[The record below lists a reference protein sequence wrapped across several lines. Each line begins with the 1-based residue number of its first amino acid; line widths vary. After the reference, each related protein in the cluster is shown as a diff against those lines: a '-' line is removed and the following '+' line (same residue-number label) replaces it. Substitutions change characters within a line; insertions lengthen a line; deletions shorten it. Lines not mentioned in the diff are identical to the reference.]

1 LESATSQVIT
11 LLRAA
16 PAANMQWE
24 KLKKSGAYP
33 HLARWAAFLD
43 AQPELADVAAAH
55 GPYKPKAAAEY
66 AKDLAA
72 AGRGGGGKTPDAD

>member
-1 LESATSQVIT
+1 
-11 LLRAA
+11 
-16 PAANMQWE
+16 MQWE

-55 GPYKPKAAAEY
+55 GPKKPKSAAEY

-72 AGRGGGGKTPDAD
+72 AGRGGGGALPKL

>member
-1 LESATSQVIT
+1 MVTVLVCAT
-11 LLRAA
+11 

-24 KLKKSGAYP
+24 KLKKSGKYP

-43 AQPELADVAAAH
+43 AQPELAEVAEAH
-55 GPYKPKAAAEY
+55 GPYKPRAAAEY

-72 AGRGGGGKTPDAD
+72 AGRGGGGTF

>member
-1 LESATSQVIT
+1 
-11 LLRAA
+11 
-16 PAANMQWE
+16 MQWE

-72 AGRGGGGKTPDAD
+72 AGRGGGGDADPHNYPSPSPCSLRRRSQRAR